1 MWETCLAPGWPQ
13 LRSGSRAFLGWG
25 GKHSFPSTSTGDLR
39 ELPMVPL
46 IGEGCCGVGGAS
58 RRKEWDKTRR
68 LNNNKKDALPF
79 KGMFLRTWGLFVLPV
94 NRQGTCII
102 HGYYRGHLFPT

>member
-1 MWETCLAPGWPQ
+1 MKLCGSNDIMYRKALFKLQTGHLMPGAKALEKTLILGKIKNKRRRGGQ
-13 LRSGSRAFLGWG
+13 RSLVCSSPWG
-25 GKHSFPSTSTGDLR
+25 
-39 ELPMVPL
+39 
-46 IGEGCCGVGGAS
+46 
-58 RRKEWDKTRR
+58 RKEWDKTQR